1 MTMAKNHILVVNMC
15 HVIGSRDIAQWH
27 GHAIFVVIGHVLVPQ
42 LGPFL
47 LHTNIKGPWPCKIG
61 FLFHLE
67 QPLDKF

>member
-47 LHTNIKGPWPCKIG
+47 LHTNIKGP
-61 FLFHLE
+61 
-67 QPLDKF
+67 